1 MSAGNSRR
9 FALTLALLAPL
20 ASAQAACS
28 SSSAGAIPAD
38 TGVDDASDASDA
50 DAALPPPAFKSTVDS
65 TWDTAKG
72 RADQNS
78 PLEYAKGSPA
88 ADSKLTEDFLAAG
101 YGEIVARPGEK
112 HTVRGIGMGDAP
124 PTPTAGAKLLARFV
138 HMPDFQLLDDESPS
152 RFAMI
157 DDAGENFAYAA
168 RPHEA
173 EICALV
179 NQAIHTVNQ
188 VHAAAPLDFV
198 LLGGDNID
206 NGQANEAD
214 WVLDIL
220 DGTGTVKCD
229 SGDVDDPIPGPAND
243 GKDAFTPEGLKAPW
257 YWVTG
262 NHDVLYNGNM
272 SFIDA
277 TTGALDPAKVALST
291 GTTSPSGTRVYTGAT
306 WKTTNAAT
314 VADAKRVPLTRKQLL
329 QKVHDKA
336 GGPGPAGHGIGAP
349 QLASGKAIHAWDVG
363 ARLRMIAFDTAAE
376 TGAAGGIARKG
387 DVDGYLKPLLDQAK
401 ADGKIVMVTMHHA
414 LDQLGDGTG
423 AYGAKQSDAM
433 DPAAFKELLSGYD
446 NVIAS
451 VVGHTHAN
459 RIEWV
464 AGGAGGARGFWEIMT
479 SAIADWP
486 QQVRVFEIYEESPTV
501 IRLRVTAVDLD
512 FTSGSTATAATRGRK
527 LCAMDWATGWGGGFT
542 GALDDRNVDVFVK
555 LAK

>member
-88 ADSKLTEDFLAAG
+88 ADSKITEDFLAAG

-168 RPHEA
+168 RPHDA
-173 EICALV
+173 EMCALV

>member
-168 RPHEA
+168 RPHDA
-173 EICALV
+173 EMCALV